1 MKIAC
6 QIGAKG
12 YDEAMNTVPQDLIK
26 QREICFMNLDAQA
39 HPAREAMSLLLGADG
54 IEHSRI
60 ITPAC
65 LHVRYDITRITL
77 QIIEEALEAVG
88 FHLDNGLL
96 YKMKRAL
103 FHYTEETQ
111 LTNLGYLHDQ
121 AGATLDVFINTYQQR
136 KHGCRD
142 HRPPHLRH
150 YS

>member
-1 MKIAC
+1 
-6 QIGAKG
+6 
-12 YDEAMNTVPQDLIK
+12 MNAVSHELIK
-26 QREICFMNLDAQA
+26 QREIWFMNLDAQT
-39 HPAREAMSLLLGADG
+39 HPAREAMSLLLDADG
-54 IEHSRI
+54 IEHTHI

-65 LHVRYDITRITL
+65 LHVRYDISRITL

-88 FHLDNGLL
+88 FHLDNSLL

-121 AGATLDVFINTYQQR
+121 ASSTLDIFISSYQQR
-136 KHGCRD
+136 QHGCRD
-142 HRPPHLRH
+142 QRPPHLRH